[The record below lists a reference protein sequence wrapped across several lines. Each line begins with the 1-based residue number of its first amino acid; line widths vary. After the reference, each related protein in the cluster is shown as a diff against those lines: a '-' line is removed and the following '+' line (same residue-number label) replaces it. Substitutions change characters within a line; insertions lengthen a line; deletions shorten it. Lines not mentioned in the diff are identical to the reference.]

1 MSKNPI
7 ASLRA
12 FTREERRIVRT
23 ASIPM
28 VSEPREFSR
37 VRTTPHAQAQVLAGA
52 LRTAPRDQR
61 PFRLLT
67 EKIAPF
73 KRVRGKIKEPTLFLP
88 SIDLQ
93 LPFDSVQSIKE
104 IQSTGFAL
112 VAYASLHFRPDDE
125 LRYKVGRNGKAT
137 AGELSAPL
145 QPGLTACES
154 VLLDFFPIFPV
165 AENAWRKVQSASPN
179 ALNRI
184 ARRR

>member
-1 MSKNPI
+1 MS
-7 ASLRA
+7 S
-12 FTREERRIVRT
+12 TGGGT
-23 ASIPM
+23 A
-28 VSEPREFSR
+28 
-37 VRTTPHAQAQVLAGA
+37 HAQAQVRASA
-52 LRTAPRDQR
+52 HRTPPRDPR

-93 LPFDSVQSIKE
+93 LPFDPVQSIKE
-104 IQSTGFAL
+104 IQSAGFAP

-137 AGELSAPL
+137 AGELSAPF
-145 QPGLTACES
+145 QPGLTACKS

-165 AENAWRKVQSASPN
+165 AENAWRKVQSALPN
-179 ALNRI
+179 GLNRI